1 MIATQTASPLRD
13 QDREALEVAGLAY
26 ATVAEPGFTNLV
38 ISNFPLPPGL
48 STDKADVLFRLPL
61 GFPDATPD
69 MFWVSPALQTSAGN
83 QIPGT
88 EMTENHVGRSWQR
101 WSRHI
106 AVQWRP
112 GIDNLGTYLAYVRQC
127 LRQAGGGR

>member
-1 MIATQTASPLRD
+1 MAGTQTASLLRD
-13 QDREALEVAGLAY
+13 QDREALDVAGLDH
-26 ATVAEPGFTNLV
+26 ATVAEPGFTNVV
-38 ISNFPLPPGL
+38 ISGFPLPPGL
-48 STDKADVLFRLPL
+48 STDKADVLLRLPL

-69 MFWVSPALQTSAGN
+69 MFWVSPALRTSTGT

-106 AVQWRP
+106 AGQWRP

-127 LRQAGGGR
+127 LRQVGGR